1 MKNIEIDAI
10 GSFEPG
16 EYGEVQINGV
26 GKCSGPF
33 TARSLEV
40 NGVLKA
46 QGAVRADEGDVNGVL
61 ECAGRLDAGELE
73 INGAV
78 KVSGAA
84 GVEDLT
90 VDGALTVEGDKL
102 ECGRVECDGAIKV
115 NGGGMTASTIE
126 VDGALSTKGDVS
138 ADSITVDG
146 RLETETQVSADRIH
160 VEGAITAAE
169 IVGDSIFI
177 HTGDRGRGFSF
188 SFGGKKGFSIDFSID
203 PDSHFSGAH
212 APGGSSAAGLI
223 EATTI
228 DLLGVTAETVNGTDV
243 TIGPGCVI
251 ENLDCN
257 GTLSLHP
264 GAVVKNITGQYTKT

>member
-1 MKNIEIDAI
+1 MRNNVEINAV
-10 GSFEPG
+10 GNFEPG
-16 EYGEVQINGV
+16 EYSHVEINGI

-33 TARSLEV
+33 TAKVLEV

-46 QGAVRADEGDVNGVL
+46 QGAVRADNGEVNGAL

-78 KVSGAA
+78 KVEGAA

-126 VDGALSTKGDVS
+126 VDGALNAKGDVS

-146 RLETETQVSADRIH
+146 CLKTEGQVSADRIH
-160 VEGAITAAE
+160 VEGTISAAE
-169 IVGDSIFI
+169 IVGDEVII
-177 HTGDRGRGFSF
+177 WNQNRGFTGLGFTVTVGGKKF
-188 SFGGKKGFSIDFSID
+188 SFGS
-203 PDSHFSGAH
+203 DSGRGHSDRV
-212 APGGSSAAGLI
+212 SQIGLI

-228 DLLGVTAETVNGTDV
+228 ALEGVAAQTVNGTDV

-257 GTLSLHP
+257 GILRLDEAAQV
-264 GAVVKNITGQYTKT
+264 GNITGNYTMAD

>member
-1 MKNIEIDAI
+1 MTNIEIDAV

-16 EYGEVQINGV
+16 EYGEVEINGI

-46 QGAVRADEGDVNGVL
+46 QGAVRADEGEINGSL
-61 ECAGRLDAGELE
+61 ECGGRLDAGELE

-78 KVSGAA
+78 RVSGAA
-84 GVEDLT
+84 GVADLT

-115 NGGGMTASTIE
+115 NGGMTASTIE
-126 VDGALSTKGDVS
+126 VDGALNAKGDIS

-146 RLETETQVSADRIH
+146 CLNTEGQVSADRIH
-160 VEGAITAAE
+160 VEGTISAAE
-169 IVGDSIFI
+169 IVGDEVLIWYQ
-177 HTGDRGRGFSF
+177 TRGFTGLGFTITVGRKKF
-188 SFGGKKGFSIDFSID
+188 SFGENSGRGHSDKGSQI
-203 PDSHFSGAH
+203 
-212 APGGSSAAGLI
+212 GLI
-223 EATTI
+223 EATTVA
-228 DLLGVTAETVNGTDV
+228 LEGVTAQTVNGTDV

-257 GTLSLHP
+257 GILRLDEAAQVH
-264 GAVVKNITGQYTKT
+264 NITGDYTMAD

>member
-1 MKNIEIDAI
+1 MTNIEINAV

-16 EYGEVQINGV
+16 EYGEVEINGI

-40 NGVLKA
+40 NGVLKS
-46 QGAVRADEGDVNGVL
+46 QGAVRAGEGEINGSL
-61 ECAGRLDAGELE
+61 ECGGRLDAGELE

-78 KVSGAA
+78 KVDGAA

-115 NGGGMTASTIE
+115 NGGMTASSIE
-126 VDGALSTKGDVS
+126 VDGALNAKGDIS
-138 ADSITVDG
+138 ADRITVDG
-146 RLETETQVSADRIH
+146 WLKTEGQVSADH
-160 VEGAITAAE
+160 VHVDGAISAAE
-169 IVGDSIFI
+169 IVGDEIVICTRS
-177 HTGDRGRGFSF
+177 RGFTGLNFTATVGGRTF
-188 SFGGKKGFSIDFSID
+188 SFG
-203 PDSHFSGAH
+203 SGR
-212 APGGSSAAGLI
+212 GVSDKLSQIGLI

-228 DLLGVTAETVNGTDV
+228 ELEGVTAQTVNGTDV

-257 GTLSLHP
+257 GILRLDEAAQVH
-264 GAVVKNITGQYTKT
+264 NITGNYTMAD